1 MPEGALYAAN
11 GPRRQSDRDEAIVM
25 DILREFGQL
34 SMWRNTFAS
43 QWEEAAELI
52 LPTSRNTFMQGN
64 FNWPG
69 QKKTERQIDATG
81 MMALAKFAAICDSL
95 LTPRNMTWHSLT
107 GANEDLKKDR
117 DSRLWYEAATKA
129 LFKARYS
136 ELSNFCSQNENSFI
150 QLGAFGNQ
158 AMFVDELDT
167 HDHPGKRGLRYKSIP
182 VGELFIGENHQ
193 GLVNVVIRYWRMTAA
208 QAWEK
213 WGPMGTFPEI
223 LRPALEQRSPMMYQF
238 LHRVAPNREWEPG
251 RLDMK
256 GKPWSSQYISM
267 EGKVLLQEGG
277 YRKMPYAV
285 SRYQQTPGEIY
296 GRGPAQMVLP
306 ALKTL
311 NAEKA
316 TFLKAGHRA
325 SDPVL
330 LTTDDGI
337 ADMSMRPGALNKG
350 GVTADGRELI
360 KTIPIGNIQITK
372 EMMAEEKGLIQEAF
386 LVSLFQILTE
396 TPQMTAT
403 EVIERTNE
411 KGILLAPTVG
421 RQQSEYLG
429 PMIERELDVLM
440 WLGMLPPMPPKL
452 AEARGEY
459 EVSYD
464 SPLSRAMRAQEA
476 SGFIRTIETV
486 KELVAVTQDQS
497 LLDAFDFDT
506 AIPAIAEIQGSPE
519 SWMATPEAIQK
530 KRKAR
535 AQSIAQQQSIQ
546 AMPAKAAMMKA
557 QAQAAKAGQG
567 APQAG
572 PPQGQLPAQ
581 GGPPLAEQLGG

>member
-107 GANEDLKKDR
+107 GANEDLKNDR

-213 WGPMGTFPEI
+213 WGLMGTFPEI

-452 AEARGEY
+452 AAARGEY

-535 AQSIAQQQSIQ
+535 AQSIAQQQNIQ

-557 QAQAAKAGQG
+557 QAQVAKAGQG
-567 APQAG
+567 APAG